1 MAQAP
6 YDMLI
11 RPDKTTL
18 TVPGGIALGF
28 GPGPGLR
35 HAVFWNRIGSLF
47 SCYRAAVAVAT
58 VFSADDLHQPVP
70 LKAEE
75 SRWEPNLCTSSYSAG
90 RLHIA
95 ERRWAL
101 ASGLSCVQ
109 SFTNTGASP
118 GRWVIVYHGQV
129 QQWEFFDY
137 DRHEREP
144 LIEVS
149 FQPERSSL
157 RIRQPHPHD
166 GLPPMASLQEVGIDC
181 ELAAYGFAHS
191 ESELHTLWQEHGC
204 LASLRLRLGQVGGR
218 LLEGQPARYSHRA
231 PLYYFAVRV
240 NLAAGESTTL
250 TLLTH
255 YRTDDAGGTLADPAG
270 TTAPD
275 EWRRYLEQDAPQL
288 ECSDEALTRY
298 WYYVWYVLRANRT
311 APGAHI
317 TAPFT
322 APSKYMYW
330 GPWIWDGYFHA
341 LGEMWLADPA
351 TAADTIRAVLQM
363 QFPNG
368 FIPVCSGSLYRMCF
382 HEDEPGYSAPG
393 GGGYASYVPPQLAS
407 YRERTHPFESEFDY
421 AMPEP
426 GPPSVGRQEREL
438 PTRPRCM
445 PVPDALF
452 VMNEKTQT
460 PLITVAAAEYAR
472 LRGGREFAE
481 EVLPALWAYEE
492 WLWRR
497 RTDSQGRFVLWHGD
511 ESGWDNAT
519 RHYPVP
525 ALPFDV
531 QVHCLLHRRALSE
544 LAALAGTPEQLNIL
558 RERIKQ
564 THAALK
570 TYWDENDHWH
580 YDFGS
585 RDGGATFE
593 RRKQIAAGG
602 LFALL
607 AGPGPHVVEACLAAL
622 RQQRVFATEFP
633 IPTLA
638 AGDPDYAPHGWG
650 WNGPAWLQVNF
661 FTLIGLLDARQ
672 FEAAFA
678 LWQHTRALLIRP
690 DGQPSSFELYDPELG
705 TGIGCPDYS
714 WQAMINYL
722 IITRFAGV
730 SVGGTQIAPAL
741 PPDLDHLRITN
752 LPGAVTS
759 VELTRLGRQVKLSVK
774 YATAQPLN
782 FNLTGLGPVE
792 QVHID
797 NARANIALD
806 GRVELPA
813 GMGARRTWEATV
825 TCR

>member
-6 YDMLI
+6 YDLLI

-35 HAVFWNRIGSLF
+35 HAMFWNRIGSLF
-47 SCYRAAVAVAT
+47 SCYRPSVAVAT
-58 VFSADDLHQPVP
+58 VFSADDLHHPAPV
-70 LKAEE
+70 KQED
-75 SRWEPNLCTSSYSAG
+75 SRWEPNLCTGSYRADS
-90 RLHIA
+90 LHIE

-101 ASGLSCVQ
+101 ASGLVCEQVL
-109 SFTNTGASP
+109 TNTGDAP
-118 GRWVIVYHGQV
+118 GSWVIAYHGQV

-137 DRHEREP
+137 ARQEREP
-144 LIEVS
+144 QVEVC
-149 FQPERSSL
+149 FQPEQQSL
-157 RIRQPHPHD
+157 LLRQPHPHD
-166 GLPPMASLQEVGIDC
+166 GCATVASLQEISIDR
-181 ELAAYGFAHS
+181 ELAAYGFAQS
-191 ESELHTLWQEHGC
+191 ESELATLWQEHGC

-218 LLEGQPARYSHRA
+218 LMPSQPARFSHRA

-240 NLAAGESTTL
+240 ELAPGESAAL
-250 TLLTH
+250 TLRTH
-255 YRTDDAGGTLADPAG
+255 YHTDDTGGTLADPAR
-270 TTAPD
+270 TTTPE
-275 EWRRYLEQDAPQL
+275 EWRRYLEQEVPQL
-288 ECSDEALTRY
+288 ESSDEALRRY

-317 TAPFT
+317 TAAFT

-341 LGEMWLADPA
+341 LGEMWLSDPA
-351 TAADTIRAVLQM
+351 VAADTIRAVLQM

-368 FIPVCSGSLYRMCF
+368 FIPVCSGSQYRMCF
-382 HEDEPGYSAPG
+382 HEDVAGYTAPG
-393 GGGYASYVPPQLAS
+393 GGGYASYVPPELPG
-407 YRERTHPFESEFDY
+407 YREHAHQFEAEFDY
-421 AMPEP
+421 ELPQP
-426 GPPSVGRQEREL
+426 GLTSIGRREREL
-438 PTRPRCM
+438 PKRPRCM
-445 PVPDALF
+445 PSPDAPF

-460 PLITVAAAEYAR
+460 PLITVAAAEYAW
-472 LRGGREFAE
+472 LRGGREFAA

-497 RTDSQGRFVLWHGD
+497 RTDNQGRFVLWHGD

-531 QVHCLLHRRALSE
+531 QVHCLLHRLALAE
-544 LAALAGTPEQLNIL
+544 LAALAGTPQQQIRLA
-558 RERIKQ
+558 ERIEL
-564 THAALK
+564 TRAALK
-570 TYWDENDHWH
+570 TYWDDNDQWH

-585 RDGGATFE
+585 KDGGATFE
-593 RRKQIAAGG
+593 RRKQIAPSG

-607 AGPGPHVVEACLAAL
+607 VDDSPPTLEACLNAL
-622 RQQRVFATEFP
+622 RHERVFATQFP

-638 AGDPDYAPHGWG
+638 ACDPGYAPHGWG

-672 FEAAFA
+672 YDAAFA
-678 LWQHTRALLIRP
+678 LWEKTRVLIIGK
-690 DGQPSSFELYDPELG
+690 DGQPASFELYDPELG

-730 SVGGTQIAPAL
+730 TPGSERLAPAL
-741 PPDLDHLRITN
+741 PPGLDHLRLTN
-752 LPGAVTS
+752 LPGMVS
-759 VELTRLGRQVKLSVK
+759 SIELERRGKVVQMKVQYTGLHLLNLDSAGLGSVK
-774 YATAQPLN
+774 QAIVEGLYMEIDKDAR
-782 FNLTGLGPVE
+782 LT
-792 QVHID
+792 
-797 NARANIALD
+797 
-806 GRVELPA
+806 LPA
-813 GMGARRTWEATV
+813 SMEARTDWEV
-825 TCR
+825 SLTCR